1 MAEIHRSPQNQGRGR
16 NFSKRLRSM
25 FTKSRLAEPMGAN
38 HKVEENIVAFE
49 LCDKGSFN
57 KNNNSGC
64 ASPSPTSWLP
74 ISSRDFNAW
83 PSGSK
88 TPPLNSFCSVPFKW
102 EEAPGKAKHSPVDDQ
117 LINSDEVQGRFCRWD
132 CDDDEGFDL
141 SVFKVADGAV
151 GFDVEERLVAIYAAT
166 PSYHKS
172 GNDHITSQ
180 RRSRRPI
187 LRKLFGALLGRVRS
201 AIDLARRIW

>member
-16 NFSKRLRSM
+16 TLSKRLRSM
-25 FTKSRLAEPMGAN
+25 FTKSRLAEPTEAN
-38 HKVEENIVAFE
+38 HKVEENIAVFQ
-49 LCDKGSFN
+49 GSCN
-57 KNNNSGC
+57 TNNYSGY
-64 ASPSPTSWLP
+64 ASPSSTSLP

-83 PSGSK
+83 PPGSK
-88 TPPLNSFCSVPFKW
+88 TPPLKSFCSVPFKW
-102 EEAPGKAKHSPVDDQ
+102 EETPGKAKDSLVGDQ
-117 LINSDEVQGRFCRWD
+117 LINSDEVQGTFCRWD
-132 CDDDEGFDL
+132 YDYEEGFDL

-166 PSYHKS
+166 PSYHNS

-180 RRSRRPI
+180 RRSRRPT